1 MKKMKRSFTE
11 NFQLTVFSVTYLF
24 SSILLFWL
32 LCLVLKSF
40 QPVIIV
46 LAALVYFLMVILLW
60 SYLYVLFSIP
70 QRLAR
75 NFDRIKND
83 IASGKIISPEE
94 FANRLCSFLVGFYN
108 YSFFDIEMAS
118 VKIIDNKPCFSS
130 QEMKECFD
138 WDELEKEVMKI
149 GEQIIHEKIQARNFK
164 YFSYTTPILFG
175 DEYLGFFTALTSRRL
190 GKLMLKML
198 ADLENDFIDDQ
209 LAHVLGKENPIK

>member
-1 MKKMKRSFTE
+1 MKRSFIE
-11 NFQLTVFSVTYLF
+11 NFQLTVFTVTYLF

-32 LCLVLKSF
+32 LCLMLNSF

-46 LAALVYFLMVILLW
+46 LAALFYFLTAILLW

-70 QRLAR
+70 QRVTR

-83 IASGKIISPEE
+83 IASGKIGSAEE
-94 FANRLCSFLVGFYN
+94 FANRLCLFLVDFYN

-118 VKIIDNKPCFSS
+118 VKIINNKPCFSS

-149 GEQIIHEKIQARNFK
+149 GEQIIHKKVKARNFK
-164 YFSYTTPILFG
+164 YFSCTTPIIFS
-175 DEYLGFFTALTSRRL
+175 DEYLGLFTVLTSRRL
-190 GKLMLKML
+190 GNLMQKLLT
-198 ADLENDFIDDQ
+198 DLENDFIDDQ
-209 LAHVLGKENPIK
+209 LVHILWKENPRKWR